1 MSLLPSKTHRTPN
14 DALFAPYSV
23 VGEVSTLQS
32 QISSI
37 GQADPNPSFSTIT
50 VNNGYIGL
58 GGTDELSTIGGD
70 LYFNNQLL
78 ALVNNLSSIGDW
90 SIYPAIS
97 SIDMAGFDIN
107 DADNIAC
114 VTAVATTVDTTN
126 LSTVNANVTNL
137 AVQNLSTTT
146 ALTST
151 LATNNVKTS
160 TLTAE
165 VGIID
170 NFEATT
176 GIADLMTA
184 NNMIASTITAST
196 INVTNLAFISTYAYV
211 STISSLQFEG
221 DKGDIDEMIVSSI
234 TGNTADFDA
243 MTISSINGS
252 VYPPVIPPPF
262 TLPNDIV
269 CSTLT
274 ANNGISSLGG
284 FYVGSLGGNVR
295 MGGIPDTLNQ
305 ITSFAQ
311 SQTHGSASLGYT
323 INSFGGG
330 DLTLNSSND
339 CLINVDSD
347 FTVTAGDVNLTQT
360 DATSIFN
367 VTATGA
373 GVMAFGL
380 GLDITTG
387 AALLINSGGN
397 VSIGSGNVLGADTEI
412 EKVAFKENEIY
423 KAGADDLEI
432 RDVSSINGFQY
443 VPTQQWAS
451 QTASQAVNL
460 NNNNLSNANVIQAQ
474 NISSIQGTVSSL
486 RGDQAIFSTIV
497 ALDELVF
504 GQATGVLVSTA
515 SLLAD
520 TANISSLT
528 VSTINGVPHANYVQ
542 NPLTSNLSA
551 FNPSTAIFYNITD
564 AGTISANDVRTNNIG
579 IPAGSLATEISVDDS
594 LLIENTKKIS
604 FVGDG
609 LIDAGLGLPMKIE
622 ATHISTNAIHV
633 SSILN
638 KNLYSEVG
646 VISSLT
652 VSTLL
657 GVDLGGGF
665 TQSTITNN
673 VSYPDGQT
681 YYDASYNI
689 FANQAPYANEPPLR
703 PLPVPYTGT
712 VRNIANT
719 TDLINAISVGTTG
732 DRFLVTADFVLSS
745 PQTIPYGVEFTSDTG
760 SRTISFA
767 NANQVA
773 LTFSGDNNFF
783 HDVNVTHAGTG
794 SVDSC
799 LSFTS
804 LTATNNFVD
813 SSILTTN
820 EFSIIT
826 FNNQIQI
833 TNNDIRFT
841 GTADSHRYIGVYGTL
856 GTTIISN
863 NTFAGNGA
871 GSTQCITLL
880 VRSGGSPADYNNGKF
895 VITNNS
901 SVTNPVQRLVMVEA
915 NLTGTNSEFWFM
927 RNTATTT
934 SGFVIF
940 FSNPLAGIANIYA
953 SDNVE
958 TLAPAITGGKG
969 IVGLDIASGTYVL
982 PLNNADPVVRM
993 SNNTAGV
1000 LRSDYNDWTTAQDK
1014 GIAYQNTR
1022 ISAAETKNYSI
1033 GFKGSFFL
1041 PNSVNSSITTQA
1053 VRTDFAKVSTL
1064 QVSTMAGFS
1073 PITFLSSIK
1082 MNNNDITG
1090 INTLST
1096 TTVDVANLVVSSI
1109 NGINTNGGLIP
1120 KDIGVS
1126 SITTSTITFDTLGGI
1141 NGNVNVLDSTNTAVF
1156 SFDTIGRTITASNT
1170 SGDITIISPTSISV
1184 SDGLIQ
1190 SEITPGMITAEQ
1202 LTLINPN
1209 SNATGSVLY
1218 YNTGTSEVSYGDV
1231 PTASVGA
1238 ELFTSSIVASTLT
1251 TQGFVRVSNSPNI
1264 INQMDLSGMTYYN
1277 DVSGLRLVSLN
1288 PQQFQ
1293 VLSGSNYTMNVS
1305 DDFTITTGTLSLEN
1319 NIAGSLKM
1327 PNIPSASNANVL
1339 YYDTS
1344 TKAVS
1349 YGATPGGGG
1358 SIPADL
1364 TISSLQAVS
1373 TLAVSTFTSSMTSFF
1388 TSTNQL
1394 RANDLTVQQG
1404 VLAGMTIAGNN
1415 ITANG
1420 VAPAGGIV
1428 SGRLFQGFSTIM
1440 NSGSISSLTVSSI
1453 NGQTPGGG
1461 GSTTGVIIALGSTTG
1476 LGTNTL
1482 TNLGWTVPFIQNTI
1496 PGFTYA
1502 TSGGT
1507 ANYFTN
1513 NTASSITVN
1522 VSANIR
1528 MLVAANTTG
1537 GMRLNIINRSDVT
1550 PIFQDV
1556 LAWDYQ
1562 TVPSLTTAREHSFQV
1577 EAVFICGAGQRWAI
1591 QVQTDINSGA
1601 GTPALQASRLNVLT
1615 VN

>member
-97 SIDMAGFDIN
+97 TIDVAGNDIVS
-107 DADNIAC
+107 AGNIDCAGIESLQ
-114 VTAVATTVDTTN
+114 VDTSI
-126 LSTVNANVTNL
+126 LNANTISSGQVFT
-137 AVQNLSTTT
+137 
-146 ALTST
+146 
-151 LATNNVKTS
+151 
-160 TLTAE
+160 
-165 VGIID
+165 
-170 NFEATT
+170 
-176 GIADLMTA
+176 
-184 NNMIASTITAST
+184 STITAST
-196 INVTNLAFISTYAYV
+196 ASISSLTANTANIPDLATSTLTGDVAIFETLETTNTILTDAIAGNNALFSTITASTMNITNLAFISTYAYV

-221 DKGDIDEMIVSSI
+221 DRGDVDEMIVSSI

-243 MTISSINGS
+243 LTISSINGS

-387 AALLINSGGN
+387 AGLLINSGGN

-443 VPTQQWAS
+443 VPTQLWAS

-486 RGDQAIFSTIV
+486 RGDQAIFSTVV

-622 ATHISTNAIHV
+622 ATHISTNAVHT
-633 SSILN
+633 SSILS
-638 KNLYSEVG
+638 KNIYSEVG
-646 VISSLT
+646 TISTLT

-657 GVDLGGGF
+657 GVDLGGGGF
-665 TQSTITNN
+665 TQSTIVNN

-681 YYDASYNI
+681 FYDASYNI

-703 PLPVPYTGT
+703 PLPATYTGT
-712 VRNIANT
+712 TFLIANE
-719 TDLINAISVGTTG
+719 TDFNNAILAGTNG
-732 DRFLVTADFVLSS
+732 SRFVITADILLTATKSWA
-745 PQTIPYGVEFTSDTG
+745 YGVELTSDTG
-760 SRTISFA
+760 SR
-767 NANQVA
+767 V
-773 LTFSGDNNFF
+773 LTFNNINQLAVMPSGDNNYI
-783 HDVNVTHAGTG
+783 HDIHFTHNGTG
-794 SVDSC
+794 SVDAC
-799 LSFTS
+799 LSFQV
-804 LTATNNFVD
+804 LTATNNYVD
-813 SSILTTN
+813 SCVFRTN
-820 EFSIIT
+820 EFAIQCV
-826 FNNQIQI
+826 NAQIQI
-833 TNNDIRFT
+833 TNCSFIFT
-841 GTADSHRYIGVYGTL
+841 GTADSHRYIGVYRNT

-863 NTFAGNGA
+863 NTFAGNGGA
-871 GSTQCITLL
+871 STQCITLL
-880 VRSGGSPADYNNGKF
+880 VRAGGSTADYNNGKF

-927 RNTATTT
+927 RNSATVAN
-934 SGFVIF
+934 GFIIF
-940 FSNPLAGIANIYA
+940 FVNPLAGISNIYA

-958 TLAPAITGGKG
+958 TLAPGVTTNKG
-969 IVGLDIASGTYVL
+969 LIGLDVTAGVYPL
-982 PLNNADPVVRM
+982 PLNNANPVVRM
-993 SNNTAGV
+993 SNNTVAP
-1000 LRSDYNDWTTAQDK
+1000 LRADYNDWTTAGDR

-1041 PNSVNSSITTQA
+1041 PNAVNSSITTQTLLA
-1053 VRTDFAKVSTL
+1053 DIGTLSSINLSSIGGAGDVVFTAEGSLVLSGKTIDMVGGRIDNIDYIGSQNNDDLILEGKGSGDIVLSSIVSRATGTFVAPSTLADYGKYSTL
-1064 QVSTMAGFS
+1064 QVSTMA
-1073 PITFLSSIK
+1073 
-1082 MNNNDITG
+1082 
-1090 INTLST
+1090 
-1096 TTVDVANLVVSSI
+1096 
-1109 NGINTNGGLIP
+1109 
-1120 KDIGVS
+1120 
-1126 SITTSTITFDTLGGI
+1126 
-1141 NGNVNVLDSTNTAVF
+1141 
-1156 SFDTIGRTITASNT
+1156 
-1170 SGDITIISPTSISV
+1170 
-1184 SDGLIQ
+1184 
-1190 SEITPGMITAEQ
+1190 
-1202 LTLINPN
+1202 
-1209 SNATGSVLY
+1209 
-1218 YNTGTSEVSYGDV
+1218 
-1231 PTASVGA
+1231 
-1238 ELFTSSIVASTLT
+1238 
-1251 TQGFVRVSNSPNI
+1251 
-1264 INQMDLSGMTYYN
+1264 
-1277 DVSGLRLVSLN
+1277 
-1288 PQQFQ
+1288 
-1293 VLSGSNYTMNVS
+1293 
-1305 DDFTITTGTLSLEN
+1305 
-1319 NIAGSLKM
+1319 
-1327 PNIPSASNANVL
+1327 
-1339 YYDTS
+1339 
-1344 TKAVS
+1344 
-1349 YGATPGGGG
+1349 
-1358 SIPADL
+1358 
-1364 TISSLQAVS
+1364 
-1373 TLAVSTFTSSMTSFF
+1373 
-1388 TSTNQL
+1388 
-1394 RANDLTVQQG
+1394 
-1404 VLAGMTIAGNN
+1404 
-1415 ITANG
+1415 
-1420 VAPAGGIV
+1420 
-1428 SGRLFQGFSTIM
+1428 
-1440 NSGSISSLTVSSI
+1440 
-1453 NGQTPGGG
+1453 
-1461 GSTTGVIIALGSTTG
+1461 
-1476 LGTNTL
+1476 
-1482 TNLGWTVPFIQNTI
+1482 
-1496 PGFTYA
+1496 
-1502 TSGGT
+1502 
-1507 ANYFTN
+1507 
-1513 NTASSITVN
+1513 
-1522 VSANIR
+1522 
-1528 MLVAANTTG
+1528 
-1537 GMRLNIINRSDVT
+1537 
-1550 PIFQDV
+1550 
-1556 LAWDYQ
+1556 
-1562 TVPSLTTAREHSFQV
+1562 
-1577 EAVFICGAGQRWAI
+1577 
-1591 QVQTDINSGA
+1591 
-1601 GTPALQASRLNVLT
+1601 
-1615 VN
+1615 